1 VRKLFLI
8 LIPVVLLIALGC
20 SKEVVVV
27 QTGAETTPSTVVMRN
42 PETNFNASI
51 EHLRQAK
58 IFYARDKYKQA
69 LQHCEK
75 AVSFDSRNW
84 EAYYYMGL
92 CMQKRKDF
100 ARAVETIRTGLKY
113 VPENKLVKAE
123 MHFALGYCFE
133 NMGRLDEA
141 RSEYE
146 TSLTYNPNNDSARK
160 GSNRVKVEKTLKNWG
175 KDKEIEYEG

>member
-8 LIPVVLLIALGC
+8 LIPVMLLSALGC
-20 SKEVVVV
+20 SRGVVVV
-27 QTGAETTPSTVVMRN
+27 QTGTEVTPATIKMRN

-100 ARAVETIRTGLKY
+100 ARALETFRTGLRY
-113 VPENKLVKAE
+113 VPDNRLVKAE

-133 NMGRLDEA
+133 NMGRLEEA

-160 GSNRVKVEKTLKNWG
+160 GSNRVKVEKTLKKWG
-175 KDKEIEYEG
+175 KEKDIRHEG